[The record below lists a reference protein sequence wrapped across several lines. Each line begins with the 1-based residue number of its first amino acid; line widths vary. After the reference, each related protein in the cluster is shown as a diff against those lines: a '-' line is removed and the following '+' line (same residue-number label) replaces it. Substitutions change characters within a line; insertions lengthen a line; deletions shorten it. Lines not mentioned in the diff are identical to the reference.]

1 MLEYWNVRGEREID
15 QGVNLMRKPYRYTAF
30 LLILAVTLASIIPA
44 MAAPLAQDPVP
55 EPLPCE
61 GATVAGTVVAV
72 DPATGT
78 VTVQLS
84 DETQCTV
91 NITVDESHPI
101 VLLLGKYFGDV
112 SADNL
117 EEALNNT
124 QGCVSFDGTA
134 YSWVDCE
141 TAVEPNYVK
150 IISYDPVTNT
160 FTALKED
167 GTSVTFSIEDPEAA
181 GIVKGALEVLAIEWA
196 LEGDGDLSQ
205 VSEQIAA
212 YHEDGM
218 GFGVLVKLY
227 AIAQE
232 HAEDCLTAAA
242 EDGTTCPTVEEL
254 VALFQ
259 SGVGMGQIFK
269 EYGKPDKLG
278 VGHVRQE
285 VNDKTTGKDKDKN
298 KDKTNNGKDKSG
310 DNQNWSPSKDKKDK
324 PPKEDKLKGNCNAVS
339 KNGKPKNGVT
349 CP

>member
-1 MLEYWNVRGEREID
+1 
-15 QGVNLMRKPYRYTAF
+15 MRKPYRYTAF
-30 LLILAVTLASIIPA
+30 LLILAVTLVSIIPA

-55 EPLPCE
+55 EPLPCV
-61 GATVAGTVVAV
+61 GASVAGTVVAV

-84 DETQCTV
+84 DGTQCTV

-117 EEALNNT
+117 EEALNDT

-141 TAVEPNYVK
+141 TVPESEQVK
-150 IISYDPVTNT
+150 VISYDPVTNT

-167 GTSVTFSIEDPEAA
+167 GTSITFSIEDPEAA
-181 GIVKGALEVLAIEWA
+181 GIVKGALEALAIDWA
-196 LEGDGDLSQ
+196 LSGDGDLAQ

-285 VNDKTTGKDKDKN
+285 VDGKTTGKDKDK
-298 KDKTNNGKDKSG
+298 TNNGNGKDKSG
-310 DNQNWSPSKDKKDK
+310 DDQNLPPSAANKDK
-324 PPKEDKLKGNCNAVS
+324 PPKEDKLKGVCNAVS